1 MMRSLVVFCVVSVL
15 HFVLSVAGVV
25 LALPAAFAYQH
36 GFWAAPVKITLVWIA
51 GVLLTPIGL
60 FSSPRE
66 VFGYLEI
73 AAVSVLFGLAAV
85 AIVHVVA
92 RARRANRRPEA

>member
-1 MMRSLVVFCVVSVL
+1 MRSLVVFCVVSVL

-36 GFWAAPVKITLVWIA
+36 GFWAAPVKITLAWTA
-51 GVLLTPIGL
+51 GVLLAPIPL
-60 FSSPRE
+60 FSPRGD
-66 VFGYLEI
+66 FGYPEI

-85 AIVHVVA
+85 AIGNAVA

>member
-1 MMRSLVVFCVVSVL
+1 MVRLLIVFCAVSVL

-36 GFWAAPVKITLVWIA
+36 GFWAAPVKITLAWIA
-51 GVLLTPIGL
+51 GVLLAPIPL
-60 FSSPRE
+60 FSPRRD
-66 VFGYLEI
+66 FGYPEI

-85 AIVHVVA
+85 AITCVVG
-92 RARRANRRPEA
+92 RARRASSRRAD

>member
-1 MMRSLVVFCVVSVL
+1 MRSLVVFCVVSVL

-36 GFWAAPVKITLVWIA
+36 GFWAAPVKITLAWTA
-51 GVLLTPIGL
+51 GVLLAPIPL
-60 FSSPRE
+60 FSPRGD
-66 VFGYLEI
+66 FGYPEI

-85 AIVHVVA
+85 AIANAVA
-92 RARRANRRPEA
+92 RARRASRRPEA

>member
-1 MMRSLVVFCVVSVL
+1 MMRSLMVFCAVSVL

-36 GFWAAPVKITLVWIA
+36 GFWAAPVKITLAWTA
-51 GVLLTPIGL
+51 GVLLAPLAWLSLRGD
-60 FSSPRE
+60 
-66 VFGYLEI
+66 FGYLKI

-85 AIVHVVA
+85 SITYAVS
-92 RARRANRRPEA
+92 RARRAGRRPED